1 MRERSAVAKLKLGM
15 VGGGEGAFIGAVHR
29 AAMAID
35 GRCELVCGALASS
48 AVKAMRSGIAIGLAE
63 DRSYESYAAMLVGEA
78 ARPESERMQAVAIV
92 TPNHVHFEI
101 AMAALDAGF
110 HVFCEKPLVMNL
122 DEARQLAVKVQETG
136 LVFGL
141 AHTYAG
147 YPLVHQARALVKA
160 GRIGAVRKIIV
171 EYPQGWLA
179 RFEEGGEN
187 KQADWRTDPL
197 RAGAGGS
204 IGDIGTHAHQ
214 LAEMISGEHF
224 TEVSAELTRFVEG
237 RQLDDDAEVS
247 FRLSGG
253 GKGRLY
259 ASQIAVGEE
268 NGLRIRVHGE
278 IGSLS
283 WKQEEPNSLWF
294 QPIDQPAQLWRAAAP
309 YLDAHVSA
317 MFRTPMGH
325 PEGYLEAFATLY
337 RLFADRVQG
346 QPVDDNVLFPGIDT
360 GLRGMAFLDAVIT
373 SDRAGGEWRKLD
385 V

>member
-1 MRERSAVAKLKLGM
+1 MSKLRLGM

-29 AAMAID
+29 AALVID
-35 GRCELVCGALASS
+35 GRCELVCGAFSS
-48 AVKAMRSGIAIGLAE
+48 TAEKAKRSGASIGIADDRCYASYQEMLA
-63 DRSYESYAAMLVGEA
+63 GEA
-78 ARPESERMQAVAIV
+78 ARPADDRMQAVVIV
-92 TPNHVHFEI
+92 TPNHVHYEI
-101 AMAALDAGF
+101 AMASLNAGF
-110 HVFCEKPLVMNL
+110 HVFCEKPLVMNI
-122 DEARQLAVKVQETG
+122 DEARTLAAKVAETG

-147 YPLVHQARALVKA
+147 YPLVHQARALVQA

-179 RFEEGGEN
+179 RLEEGGDN
-187 KQADWRTDPL
+187 KQAEWRTDPS
-197 RAGAGGS
+197 RAGGGGA

-214 LAEMISGEHF
+214 LAELISGEEV
-224 TEVSAELTRFVEG
+224 TEVSAELTRFVGG
-237 RQLDDDAEVS
+237 RLLDDDAEVA

-259 ASQIAVGEE
+259 ASQIAIGEE

-278 IGSLS
+278 SGTLR
-283 WKQEEPNSLWF
+283 WQQEEPNSLWY

-309 YLDAHVSA
+309 YLDPHVSA
-317 MFRTPMGH
+317 LFRTPMGH

-337 RLFADRVQG
+337 KFFADQIEG
-346 QPVDDNVLFPGIDT
+346 KAIDERIVVPDINT
-360 GLRGMAFLDAVIT
+360 GVRGMAFLDAVIT
-373 SDRAGGEWRKLD
+373 SDRTGGEWRKLD